1 MKRDRHGIIKSG
13 VSFEN
18 LETTNHAEDRV
29 KELEEENACLRAELR
44 AVEAWARKVQS
55 LIRQAIDSSN
65 TVECNDVLGSLLSR
79 TVQPAIVG
87 AEAERAQARLAESEA
102 AGEQASPASDQ
113 TPETIGEDPI
123 SGRR

>member
-18 LETTNHAEDRV
+18 LEPANHAEDRV

-55 LIRQAIDSSN
+55 LIRQAIDSLN
-65 TVECNDVLGSLLSR
+65 TVECNDVLESVLSR
-79 TVQPAIVG
+79 AVQPAVVG
-87 AEAERAQARLAESEA
+87 SEASRPQARPAEGKEV
-102 AGEQASPASDQ
+102 GEQASPASDQ
-113 TPETIGEDPI
+113 TSEAVGEDPI